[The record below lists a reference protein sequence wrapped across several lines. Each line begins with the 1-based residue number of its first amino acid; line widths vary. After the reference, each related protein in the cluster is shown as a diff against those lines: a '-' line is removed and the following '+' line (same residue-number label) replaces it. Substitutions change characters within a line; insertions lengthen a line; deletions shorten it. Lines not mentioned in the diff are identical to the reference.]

1 MRHADRVGFLRR
13 GHTCDASWVPSL
25 TLGPSLWLVSGRMA
39 TQFVTCRRRLL
50 TLDVG
55 TQFDDRI
62 DYFAC
67 AWSQESARV
76 IVTPVVSGSRN
87 GPFVSTQQEY
97 DVVTPYVCFD
107 FRERSLL
114 WKIEVITSKRLTS
127 TTSQSVFVNAARS
140 ARDERW

>member
-1 MRHADRVGFLRR
+1 
-13 GHTCDASWVPSL
+13 
-25 TLGPSLWLVSGRMA
+25 MA
-39 TQFVTCRRRLL
+39 TQFVTCRCRLL

-55 TQFDDRI
+55 KEFDDRF

-76 IVTPVVSGSRN
+76 IVTPIVSRSRN
-87 GPFVSTQQEY
+87 GPFVSTQHEY
-97 DVVTPYVCFD
+97 DEATPHVCFD

-114 WKIEVITSKRLTS
+114 WKIEAITSKRLTS
-127 TTSQSVFVNAARS
+127 TTSQAVFVNAARS